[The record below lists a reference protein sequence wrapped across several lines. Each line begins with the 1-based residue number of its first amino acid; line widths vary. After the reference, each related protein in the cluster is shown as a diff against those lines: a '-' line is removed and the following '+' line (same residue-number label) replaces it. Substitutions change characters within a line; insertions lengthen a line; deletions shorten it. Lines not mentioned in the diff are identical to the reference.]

1 MSGKI
6 TLILGGARS
15 GKSAYAQQQAEA
27 SAGNV
32 LFIATAQAYD
42 EEMKT
47 RIEDHRKNRPAHW
60 FTLEAPHA
68 VGRAFLAW
76 QDEHP
81 QIEPSILIL
90 DCMTLLVSNLLLS
103 LPEPLQDESVNRVIH
118 EELDELLHAIGQ
130 SSAEWIIVSNEVGL
144 GLVPPYPLGRF
155 YRDALGRVNQRLAAA
170 AEKVIFLVAGLPMR
184 IK

>member
-1 MSGKI
+1 M
-6 TLILGGARS
+6 ILGGARS
-15 GKSAYAQQQAEA
+15 GKSAYAQQIAEA
-27 SAGNV
+27 SAGKT

-47 RIEDHRKNRPAHW
+47 RIEDHRKNRPTHW
-60 FTLEAPHA
+60 FTLEAPQA

-81 QIEPSILIL
+81 QIEPEFCIL

-103 LPEPLQDESVNRVIH
+103 LAEPIQESAVNHLINN
-118 EELDELLHAIGQ
+118 EIDELLRSIAQ
-130 SSAEWIIVSNEVGL
+130 SNGEWVIVSNEVGM

-155 YRDALGRVNQRLAAA
+155 YRDALGRANQRLAAA
-170 AEKVIFLVAGLPMR
+170 ADKVFFLVAGLPMR